1 MQLLQYYYTEKNL
14 HSFLKFFNM
23 NIKYGYTSFIIVFCF
38 LLSCKN
44 KAIINEDES
53 LKIEDSMNESKLNLK
68 EQLKN
73 EVGYSNL
80 KKEELNNLSII
91 NGFRN
96 VKLGS
101 DINNYSL
108 NGCEESYSIIS
119 PKYSNIEFNFNN
131 ESLELGNGKVS
142 GVKLRY
148 LENKLKYIELIHNE
162 LVLNSFDINDQR
174 YVAEFREHSLV
185 NLYISIFGK
194 PSKIILY
201 DNRSLY
207 INDNT
212 IECNTENWNDCFNQ
226 FCQTYP
232 NYPNSIVISF
242 LWKNEKLSYELLL
255 FKDTFNMYD
264 EQINQK
270 MKECQNNGNNYYSN
284 EMSIIKIYENKE
296 NLVEKLEQLQLDY
309 LNNNDSNKKNN
320 EAMKNAKGL

>member
-1 MQLLQYYYTEKNL
+1 
-14 HSFLKFFNM
+14 M

-108 NGCEESYSIIS
+108 NGFEESYSIIS

-162 LVLNSFDINDQR
+162 LVLNSFR
-174 YVAEFREHSLV
+174 
-185 NLYISIFGK
+185 
-194 PSKIILY
+194 
-201 DNRSLY
+201 
-207 INDNT
+207 
-212 IECNTENWNDCFNQ
+212 
-226 FCQTYP
+226 
-232 NYPNSIVISF
+232 
-242 LWKNEKLSYELLL
+242 NE
-255 FKDTFNMYD
+255 
-264 EQINQK
+264 
-270 MKECQNNGNNYYSN
+270 
-284 EMSIIKIYENKE
+284 
-296 NLVEKLEQLQLDY
+296 
-309 LNNNDSNKKNN
+309 
-320 EAMKNAKGL
+320 